1 MHGFNERMTEVADKR
16 LVFRIAGV
24 GFVLSLED
32 LVEIREA
39 GAGVLDRSAAD
50 PEIGLLGLL
59 AYRDEAIHAINIR
72 HRVGLPVPEAYET
85 AYIVVNGS
93 DGAWAMPVDKI
104 EGIFSAEEFVLHEV
118 PLLLRM
124 NGDLPYQSLHLWRS
138 EPLIGFEP
146 LAIEQAGGAG

>member
-1 MHGFNERMTEVADKR
+1 MYAFSERTTEMADKR
-16 LVFRIAGV
+16 IVFRIAGV

-59 AYRDEAIHAINIR
+59 SYRDQAIHAINVRQRI
-72 HRVGLPVPEAYET
+72 GLPAPESYET
-85 AYIVVNGS
+85 AYVVVNGS
-93 DGAWAMPVDKI
+93 DGVWAFPVDKV
-104 EGIFSAEEFVLHEV
+104 EGIFSVEEFEIYEV

-124 NGDLPYQSLHLWRS
+124 NGSLPYQTLQVWRS
-138 EPLIGFEP
+138 EPLVSFEP
-146 LAIEQAGGAG
+146 LALERSGEAG

>member
-1 MHGFNERMTEVADKR
+1 MHAFNDRITEMADKR

-39 GAGVLDRSAAD
+39 EAGVLDRSAAD
-50 PEIGLLGLL
+50 PEAGLLGLL

-72 HRVGLPVPEAYET
+72 QRLDLPAPESFET

-93 DGAWAMPVDKI
+93 DGVWAMPVDKV
-104 EGIFSAEEFVLHEV
+104 EGIFPAEDFIPHEV

-124 NGDLPYQSLHLWRS
+124 NGDLPYQALHLWRS
-138 EPLIGFEP
+138 EPMIGFEP
-146 LAIEQAGGAG
+146 LAMENPGGAG

>member
-1 MHGFNERMTEVADKR
+1 MHAFSERMTEISNKR

-24 GFVLSLED
+24 GFAMSLED

-50 PEIGLLGLL
+50 PEVGLLGLL
-59 AYRDEAIHAINIR
+59 SYRDEAVHAINLRQRI
-72 HRVGLPVPEAYET
+72 GLPAPESFET

-93 DGAWAMPVDKI
+93 DSVWALPVDKV
-104 EGIFSAEEFVLHEV
+104 EGIFPTEEFTTHEV

-124 NGDLPYQSLHLWRS
+124 NGTLPYQVLQVWRS
-138 EPLIGFEP
+138 EPLINFEP
-146 LAIEQAGGAG
+146 LAFDRFGEAG

>member
-1 MHGFNERMTEVADKR
+1 MHAFSERTTEIADKR
-16 LVFRIAGV
+16 IVFRIAGV

-59 AYRDEAIHAINIR
+59 SYRDEAIHAINVRQII
-72 HRVGLPVPEAYET
+72 GLPAPESYET
-85 AYIVVNGS
+85 AYVVVNGS
-93 DGAWAMPVDKI
+93 DGVWSFPVDKV
-104 EGIFSAEEFVLHEV
+104 EGIFSVEEFEIYEV

-124 NGDLPYQSLHLWRS
+124 NSSLPYQTLQVWRS
-138 EPLIGFEP
+138 EPLVSFEP
-146 LAIEQAGGAG
+146 QALERSGEAG